1 MASSGGKCIRFN
13 EDDVRPTGR
22 NSQGVKSIRLDSG
35 EAVVDMT
42 LVRDNCE
49 VLTITQNGYGKRTDV
64 SEYRQQGR
72 AGSGIKVGVLN
83 DKTGNVVNLKLVDP
97 DNDDVMIISDNGVI
111 IRVKASEISKM
122 SRNTQGVKVMRIK
135 DENSKVVAFTVVPHE
150 EETEDAETPADE
162 QVAEQTVEESA
173 PSDGKDE

>member
-1 MASSGGKCIRFN
+1 
-13 EDDVRPTGR
+13 
-22 NSQGVKSIRLDSG
+22 
-35 EAVVDMT
+35 
-42 LVRDNCE
+42 
-49 VLTITQNGYGKRTDV
+49 
-64 SEYRQQGR
+64 
-72 AGSGIKVGVLN
+72 
-83 DKTGNVVNLKLVDP
+83 
-97 DNDDVMIISDNGVI
+97 MIISDNGVI

>member
-1 MASSGGKCIRFN
+1 M
-13 EDDVRPTGR
+13 
-22 NSQGVKSIRLDSG
+22 
-35 EAVVDMT
+35 
-42 LVRDNCE
+42 
-49 VLTITQNGYGKRTDV
+49 LTITQTGYGKRTDV
-64 SEYRQQGR
+64 SGYRQQGR

-97 DNDDVMIISDNGVI
+97 ESDDVMIISDNGVI

-162 QVAEQTVEESA
+162 QVAEQTVEENA